1 MKLEQSNVPTNDK
14 YGKHI
19 DIGGLESGWRNNI
32 FERIQK
38 IFGYPLKK

>member
-1 MKLEQSNVPTNDK
+1 VPSHDQ

-19 DIGGLESGWRNNI
+19 DIGGLEQGWRGNI